1 MPLSY
6 FVTVCKT
13 YKDTETETQGKRK
26 KGKVQK
32 MSSSL
37 NFINPEDELLYKVR
51 IKVICFSTRWIVLAP
66 VSRKSRN
73 VSGDISLSI
82 TSKWRRSETRNVAVM
97 LFFIPFKTYQKT
109 SFTGWAGRSFTNRFS
124 GQKSFWDFQETGPWW
139 QTHMLAIMVICDS
152 SQLIKGFLLFIA
164 GKSVVL

>member
-51 IKVICFSTRWIVLAP
+51 IKVICFSTRGIILAP
-66 VSRKSRN
+66 VSRKS
-73 VSGDISLSI
+73 
-82 TSKWRRSETRNVAVM
+82 
-97 LFFIPFKTYQKT
+97 
-109 SFTGWAGRSFTNRFS
+109 
-124 GQKSFWDFQETGPWW
+124 
-139 QTHMLAIMVICDS
+139 
-152 SQLIKGFLLFIA
+152 
-164 GKSVVL
+164 